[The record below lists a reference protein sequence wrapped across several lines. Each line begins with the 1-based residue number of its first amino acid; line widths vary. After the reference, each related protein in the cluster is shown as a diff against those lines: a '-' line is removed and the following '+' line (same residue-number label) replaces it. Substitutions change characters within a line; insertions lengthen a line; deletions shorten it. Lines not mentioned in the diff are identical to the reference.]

1 MTRDL
6 YEKSGGKAW
15 LVVDQQTWDGAL
27 AEANSPEM
35 YGFQT
40 FPVKQ
45 AKRSAVRATSI
56 DALARKLGVPAD
68 PMLSAIHAYSA
79 AARSRQ
85 PDPKGKGDKS
95 RRAFDDGPYYA
106 ISLEHKVPTNPI
118 TSLSMGGLRVAEAT
132 GAVVDS
138 KEAPIHGLYAAG
150 RTALGIPSNNY
161 VSGLSL
167 ADCIWSGRRAARAI
181 AESAMA

>member
-1 MTRDL
+1 
-6 YEKSGGKAW
+6 
-15 LVVDQQTWDGAL
+15 
-27 AEANSPEM
+27 
-35 YGFQT
+35 
-40 FPVKQ
+40 
-45 AKRSAVRATSI
+45 
-56 DALARKLGVPAD
+56 
-68 PMLSAIHAYSA
+68 
-79 AARSRQ
+79 
-85 PDPKGKGDKS
+85 
-95 RRAFDDGPYYA
+95 
-106 ISLEHKVPTNPI
+106 
-118 TSLSMGGLRVAEAT
+118 MGGLRVAEAT